1 WGRMSMIE
9 MTGTSGWVHRRFL
22 WIDGREVY
30 LKVGLFAAKGE
41 LNAANIVNLA
51 TREREKRSDTG
62 GRG

>member
-1 WGRMSMIE
+1 MAGFIDAS
-9 MTGTSGWVHRRFL
+9 SGF
-22 WIDGREVY
+22 DGREVY

-51 TREREKRSDTG
+51 AREREKRSDTG